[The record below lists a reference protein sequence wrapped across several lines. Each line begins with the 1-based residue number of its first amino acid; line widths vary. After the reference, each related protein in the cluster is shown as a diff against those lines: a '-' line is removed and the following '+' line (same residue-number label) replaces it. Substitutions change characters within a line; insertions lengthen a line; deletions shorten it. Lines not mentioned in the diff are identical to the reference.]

1 MNLSIHTKQSKIKNH
16 LKPIALS
23 GEIIS
28 RSQIEHEF
36 IWPKDD
42 PRIQWQ
48 PHRTYQQEDDIHIR
62 NLSISSH
69 FNIDKFLEQTKE
81 LDLPSQII
89 ELINHRAFQFN
100 SRKRFRECEQ
110 WKKNVID
117 ACNKGE
123 PIEILILAFCV
134 INNPTKRIQSTELT
148 TADDVS
154 LLHMDSIARYI
165 TNIYPPGAIFQVIS
179 DSTFYALPLGV
190 TSVEA
195 QNYLLQLQHRV
206 KHLQIENTIKIHD
219 ISNYLSNY
227 NQFFHK
233 QFEYWR
239 YKFISNPL
247 AQNLLPEEYQ
257 RWHNSMASTLN
268 SRRMGFSYEQ
278 LVQLFS
284 TNSNN
289 FKKQLEDHTTVA
301 LAEYRALK
309 AAAAET
315 NWEQDHFPNAI
326 RATIHAKKI
335 PVLGL
340 RLYPEYKLNSRLL
353 PYHGIAV
360 ITQGNN
366 NIEQMEILHEIKV
379 IGNPHYRK
387 VIDSNGI
394 TQFYELLKY

>member
-1 MNLSIHTKQSKIKNH
+1 MSLSIHTEQSKIKNH
-16 LKPIALS
+16 LKLIALS

-179 DSTFYALPLGV
+179 DSTFYALPLGGYIRRG
-190 TSVEA
+190 T
-195 QNYLLQLQHRV
+195 
-206 KHLQIENTIKIHD
+206 K
-219 ISNYLSNY
+219 LS
-227 NQFFHK
+227 
-233 QFEYWR
+233 
-239 YKFISNPL
+239 
-247 AQNLLPEEYQ
+247 
-257 RWHNSMASTLN
+257 
-268 SRRMGFSYEQ
+268 
-278 LVQLFS
+278 
-284 TNSNN
+284 
-289 FKKQLEDHTTVA
+289 TVA

-309 AAAAET
+309 AAAET

-326 RATIHAKKI
+326 RATIHPKKY
-335 PVLGL
+335 L
-340 RLYPEYKLNSRLL
+340 S
-353 PYHGIAV
+353 
-360 ITQGNN
+360 
-366 NIEQMEILHEIKV
+366 
-379 IGNPHYRK
+379 
-387 VIDSNGI
+387 
-394 TQFYELLKY
+394 